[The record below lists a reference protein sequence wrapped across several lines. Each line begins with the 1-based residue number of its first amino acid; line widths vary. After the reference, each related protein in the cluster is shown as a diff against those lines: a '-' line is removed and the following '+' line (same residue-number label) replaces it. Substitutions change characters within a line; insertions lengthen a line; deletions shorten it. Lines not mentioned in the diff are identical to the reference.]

1 MTQVIGKSARQRQKK
16 LNVNMQIHQRKMELS
31 LNKGLE
37 LAALRGSSKV
47 KDTTSNKRVHE
58 TVIRMV
64 WNKDGE

>member
-1 MTQVIGKSARQRQKK
+1 
-16 LNVNMQIHQRKMELS
+16 MELS

-47 KDTTSNKRVHE
+47 KDTSNKRVHE
-58 TVIRMV
+58 TGIRTV